1 MISDKTTGPKTRR
14 ITMRKITLKDCI
26 GDSKIK
32 MTVPMYKIGDV
43 VSILDVRGIDP
54 IDDPYTVESVKLYN
68 IEGKVTWMYHLES
81 NKLYE
86 DPYRWG
92 PDKIKHRFKAWEMEI
107 ELHPTLNT
115 KLGQLL

>member
-1 MISDKTTGPKTRR
+1 MKF
-14 ITMRKITLKDCI
+14 TLKDCI

-54 IDDPYTVESVKLYN
+54 IDDPYTVQSVKLYN
-68 IEGKVTWMYHLES
+68 IQGKVIWVYRLES
-81 NKLYE
+81 NKFYE

-92 PDKIKHRFKAWEMEI
+92 PDKIKHMFNATENDI
-107 ELHPTLNT
+107 ELHPILNS